1 MAEIAN
7 IVMVGLVVA
16 GVLAVAGLVASWLIV
31 LAGVVGPLTEA
42 ADGAMG
48 ISPRLDR

>member
-1 MAEIAN
+1 MADVS
-7 IVMVGLVVA
+7 IVTVVLVVA
-16 GVLAVAGLVASWLIV
+16 GVLAVASLIASWLIV

-48 ISPRLDR
+48 VSPRPGR